1 MDKTFPGADFVRSSQ
16 DEKPIQ
22 EYNEKIDVDKA
33 PLSAN
38 PAYNLGKI
46 TIESMIFG
54 DLTSDPSMDEAEK
67 ESSEELVNE
76 KIPVMD
82 TAERLATR
90 QEKLKKGIKIVIGG
104 PPHSGKS
111 VFIEALTQNLDKD
124 NTFSFSAAPDGEGPW
139 LQRHYD
145 DPDVVKLR
153 QKGKFTPEYVADR
166 KKKINDWEGPLM
178 IIDVG
183 GRTSE
188 ENAQMIEGATHAII
202 LAGDLSKV
210 AEWRDFFEENNIE
223 VIAKL
228 HSHYQGKKDIQ
239 RPVESGENRIVS
251 SVHYL
256 ERGESAADRETINQV
271 AGLITGMVEG
281 NVAYK
286 QAHEGE
292 NANPFELSISDVFK
306 DLPSETIERT
316 INTLDGQ
323 QKTIQN
329 KQILRSAIPQI
340 YEKALSYD
348 AQPAWLSGP
357 VNSWEA
363 IALAMAFEEAGSTD
377 VRLRSPDGFVSV
389 RNLPEVEELDTKW
402 WMEPRQQGEMDGKPI
417 YVVHNTAHVSNNPIS
432 PADLESMTV
441 PKLPEDAI
449 VVISTQGPNW
459 LKASIAAGY
468 RDKVAGIAAFQP
480 GEGSTIAW
488 AADKNNLGKIV

>member
-1 MDKTFPGADFVRSSQ
+1 MNESFQEQKREQLPQA
-16 DEKPIQ
+16 EAPIQ
-22 EYNEKIDVDKA
+22 DRKEKINEDSGYLRVNSTYDLGQTAMNLMNIEHLNLEESISGDK
-33 PLSAN
+33 
-38 PAYNLGKI
+38 
-46 TIESMIFG
+46 E
-54 DLTSDPSMDEAEK
+54 
-67 ESSEELVNE
+67 ESSMEFSNE
-76 KIPVMD
+76 RTPIMD
-82 TAERLATR
+82 TAESLAAR

-145 DPDVVKLR
+145 DPEVVKFR
-153 QKGKFTPEYVADR
+153 QKGKFTPEFVADR

-183 GRTSE
+183 GRTSK

-228 HSHYQGKKDIQ
+228 HSHYQGDRDVQ
-239 RPVESGENRIVS
+239 RSMESEKSHITS
-251 SVHYL
+251 SVHHL
-256 ERGESAADRETINQV
+256 ERGEPAADRETIKQV
-271 AGLITGMVEG
+271 AGLISGMVDG

-292 NANPFELSISDVFK
+292 NVNPFEVFIPEVFK
-306 DLPSETIERT
+306 DLPNETIERAIT
-316 INTLDGQ
+316 TRDGQ
-323 QKTIQN
+323 QKQVQN

-340 YEKALSYD
+340 YEKALEFD
-348 AQPAWLSGP
+348 GQPAWLNGP

-363 IALAMAFEEAGSTD
+363 IALAMAFEDAGSSD
-377 VRLRSPDGFVSV
+377 VRLRGPDGYIPVKS
-389 RNLPEVEELDTKW
+389 LPETEKLDTKW
-402 WMEPRQQGEMDGKPI
+402 WTEPKQQGEMEGKPV
-417 YVVHNTAHVSNNPIS
+417 YVVHNTAHASNNPVS
-432 PADLESMTV
+432 PADLETMTV
-441 PKLPEDAI
+441 PRLPEGSI
-449 VVISTQGPNW
+449 VIISTQGPNW

-468 RDKVAGIAAFQP
+468 RGKVAGIAAFQP

-488 AADKNNLGKIV
+488 SEDKNNLGKII

>member
-1 MDKTFPGADFVRSSQ
+1 M
-16 DEKPIQ
+16 
-22 EYNEKIDVDKA
+22 KI
-33 PLSAN
+33 AN
-38 PAYNLGKI
+38 
-46 TIESMIFG
+46 
-54 DLTSDPSMDEAEK
+54 
-67 ESSEELVNE
+67 
-76 KIPVMD
+76 
-82 TAERLATR
+82 
-90 QEKLKKGIKIVIGG
+90 
-104 PPHSGKS
+104 
-111 VFIEALTQNLDKD
+111 LTQHE
-124 NTFSFSAAPDGEGPW
+124 P
-139 LQRHYD
+139 
-145 DPDVVKLR
+145 
-153 QKGKFTPEYVADR
+153 
-166 KKKINDWEGPLM
+166 
-178 IIDVG
+178 
-183 GRTSE
+183 TSKQVE
-188 ENAQMIEGATHAII
+188 
-202 LAGDLSKV
+202 
-210 AEWRDFFEENNIE
+210 EWRDFFEENNIE

-239 RPVESGENRIVS
+239 RPVESGENHIVS

-256 ERGESAADRETINQV
+256 ERGEPAADRETINQV

-389 RNLPEVEELDTKW
+389 KNLPEVEELDTKW

-468 RDKVAGIAAFQP
+468 RGKVAGVAAFQP